1 MVERRSNGGERS
13 SKRCNEKH
21 ITDRSVKAR
30 RRRRRRKWI
39 YFTRR
44 ISICMI
50 AAAAI
55 VYCMISLKYRNTFLP
70 NTKIGGITVSGL
82 TIEEVQ
88 SEIREGIERYEL
100 VLEERDGSEERINGE
115 TIGLHPV
122 FDGTLENILRK
133 QNSLLWGLR
142 AIRGAEYPSSYM
154 VEYNKGNMDLAV
166 AALDCL
172 DPEQVVEPADA
183 YVTFVS
189 GIGLQ
194 IIKEEPGK
202 APVRERLSE
211 EIGKAVSSL
220 ETRISL
226 DKRAV
231 YKEPGVSE
239 TDPELLAQ
247 KEVLKVCADVTVTY
261 RFGSRSEVL
270 DGSAILPWLSMD
282 GEGSAVVDRNGVE
295 EYVVNLAKK
304 YNTAY
309 CAKELKTS
317 YGPTVTITKGH
328 YGWLIDKEAE
338 TEALLEIIRSGE
350 SQEREPV
357 YAQKAASHDGPDYG
371 DTYVEMNLTA
381 QHLFYYKNG
390 KLLIESDFVSGNE
403 AKGWSTPAGA
413 YELTYKQRNAVLKG
427 KNYNTP
433 VTYWMPFN
441 GNIGMHDGYWRSS
454 FGGTIYKKNG
464 SHGCI
469 NLPPA
474 VAKTIYENIEA
485 YIPVLCYHLDGTE
498 TGKTTSGAGHTSKAG
513 ETSKADDTSKAG
525 DTSNPGNT
533 SKPGASSV
541 SGGSSSSVDSS
552 VSEEGT
558 MKTTPNSSQTEGS
571 SSAADNTTG
580 ESQTAGPGNTSGNGE
595 NPSSQPGSESGNNQI
610 PATSPISDASMPDQP
625 NPSDNPTHPET
636 VSPGP

>member
-44 ISICMI
+44 ISLCMI

-88 SEIREGIERYEL
+88 SEIRKGIERYEL
-100 VLEERDGSEERINGE
+100 ILEERDGAEERINGE

-133 QNSLLWGLR
+133 QNSLLWGLL

-154 VEYNKGNMDLAV
+154 VEYDKGNMDLAV

-172 DPEQVVEPADA
+172 NPEQVVEPADA
-183 YVTFVS
+183 YVAFVS

-202 APVRERLSE
+202 APVRKRLSE

-226 DKRAV
+226 DERAV

-247 KEVLKVCADVTVTY
+247 KEALKVCADVTVTY

-270 DGSAILPWLSMD
+270 DGSTILPWLSMD

-371 DTYVEMNLTA
+371 DIYVEMNLTA

-485 YIPVLCYHLDGTE
+485 HIPVLCYHLDGTE
-498 TGKTTSGAGHTSKAG
+498 TGKTTPGAGSK
-513 ETSKADDTSKAG
+513 
-525 DTSNPGNT
+525 
-533 SKPGASSV
+533 
-541 SGGSSSSVDSS
+541 
-552 VSEEGT
+552 
-558 MKTTPNSSQTEGS
+558 KTTPNSSQTENS
-571 SSAADNTTG
+571 SPAEDDTTG
-580 ESQTAGPGNTSGNGE
+580 ESQTADPGNTSSDGE
-595 NPSSQPGSESGNNQI
+595 NPSSQPGSESRNNQI
-610 PATSPISDASMPDQP
+610 PATSPISDVSMPDQPNPSNQP
-625 NPSDNPTHPET
+625 NPSDNPTHPAT

>member
-1 MVERRSNGGERS
+1 
-13 SKRCNEKH
+13 
-21 ITDRSVKAR
+21 
-30 RRRRRRKWI
+30 
-39 YFTRR
+39 
-44 ISICMI
+44 MI

-70 NTKIGGITVSGL
+70 NTRIGGITVSGM

-88 SEIREGIERYEL
+88 SEIRKGIERYEL
-100 VLEERDGSEERINGE
+100 VLEERDGAEERINGE
-115 TIGLHPV
+115 AVGLHPV

-154 VEYNKGNMDLAV
+154 VEYDKGKMDLAV
-166 AALDCL
+166 AALECL

-183 YVTFVS
+183 YVAFVS

-226 DKRAV
+226 DERAV

-247 KEVLKVCADVTVTY
+247 KEALKVCADVTVTY

-270 DGSAILPWLSMD
+270 DGSTILPWLSMD
-282 GEGSAVVDRNGVE
+282 GEGRAVVDRNGVE
-295 EYVVNLAKK
+295 AYVVNLAKK

-485 YIPVLCYHLDGTE
+485 HIPVLCYHLDGTE
-498 TGKTTSGAGHTSKAG
+498 TGKTTPGAGGTAEFYPAAG
-513 ETSKADDTSKAG
+513 C
-525 DTSNPGNT
+525 
-533 SKPGASSV
+533 GASIHRLVFDRNHDSCNVFVNGIDGHLVYPCFVGVSEKREAVLLRIIQDFRISLRKPVPASRTVGAQIAAARFFMDFIYRSCVGNLHKQAVILVELGMEQVGDGDQGAV
-541 SGGSSSSVDSS
+541 SGIVETLKMVLFHGFNHLFNLILHGQGLVGGNDVQILLFTFDNVD
-552 VSEEGT
+552 
-558 MKTTPNSSQTEGS
+558 
-571 SSAADNTTG
+571 
-580 ESQTAGPGNTSGNGE
+580 PG
-595 NPSSQPGSESGNNQI
+595 QI
-610 PATSPISDASMPDQP
+610 GVQ
-625 NPSDNPTHPET
+625 
-636 VSPGP
+636 

>member
-1 MVERRSNGGERS
+1 MVERRSHGGERPL
-13 SKRCNEKH
+13 KRCREKN

-70 NTKIGGITVSGL
+70 NTRIGGITVSGL

-88 SEIREGIERYEL
+88 SEIRKGIERYEL
-100 VLEERDGSEERINGE
+100 ILEERDGAEERINGE
-115 TIGLHPV
+115 AIGLHPV

-142 AIRGAEYPSSYM
+142 AIRGAEYASSYM
-154 VEYNKGNMDLAV
+154 VEYDKGSMDLAV
-166 AALDCL
+166 AALECL
-172 DPEQVVEPADA
+172 KSETVVEPADA
-183 YVTFVS
+183 YVAFVS
-189 GIGLQ
+189 GSGLQ

-211 EIGKAVSSL
+211 EIGNAVSSL

-226 DKRAV
+226 DERAV

-247 KEVLKVCADVTVTY
+247 KEALKDCADVTVTY

-270 DGSAILPWLSMD
+270 DGSTILPWLSMA
-282 GEGSAVVDRNGVE
+282 GEGSAVVDRSGVE
-295 EYVVNLAKK
+295 AYVVNLAKK

-317 YGPTVTITKGH
+317 YGSTVTITKGH

-338 TEALLEIIRSGE
+338 TEVLLEIIRSGE

-485 YIPVLCYHLDGTE
+485 HIPVLCYHLDGTE
-498 TGKTTSGAGHTSKAG
+498 TGKTTPGAG
-513 ETSKADDTSKAG
+513 DTSKA
-525 DTSNPGNT
+525 
-533 SKPGASSV
+533 GASSV
-541 SGGSSSSVDSS
+541 SGGSSSSADSS
-552 VSEEGT
+552 VSEEGS
-558 MKTTPNSSQTEGS
+558 MKTIPNSSQTES
-571 SSAADNTTG
+571 STPAAENTTG
-580 ESQTAGPGNTSGNGE
+580 ENQTAAPENGNSSKDGENQTSASESGNGNAASQTAGPGNTSSNGE
-595 NPSSQPGSESGNNQI
+595 NPSSPPGSESRNDQI
-610 PATSPISDASMPDQP
+610 PASSPISDASMP
-625 NPSDNPTHPET
+625 N
-636 VSPGP
+636 

>member
-44 ISICMI
+44 ISLCMI

-55 VYCMISLKYRNTFLP
+55 VYGMISLKYRNTFLP

-88 SEIREGIERYEL
+88 SEIRKGIERYEL
-100 VLEERDGSEERINGE
+100 ILEERDGAEERINGE

-133 QNSLLWGLR
+133 QNSLLWGLL

-154 VEYNKGNMDLAV
+154 VEYDKENMDLAV

-172 DPEQVVEPADA
+172 NPEQVVEPADA
-183 YVTFVS
+183 YVAFVS

-202 APVRERLSE
+202 APVRKRLSE

-226 DKRAV
+226 DERAV

-247 KEVLKVCADVTVTY
+247 KEALKVCADVTVTY

-270 DGSAILPWLSMD
+270 DGSTILPWLSME

-485 YIPVLCYHLDGTE
+485 HIPVLCYHLDGTE
-498 TGKTTSGAGHTSKAG
+498 TGKTTPGEGSK
-513 ETSKADDTSKAG
+513 
-525 DTSNPGNT
+525 
-533 SKPGASSV
+533 
-541 SGGSSSSVDSS
+541 
-552 VSEEGT
+552 
-558 MKTTPNSSQTEGS
+558 KTTPNSSQTENS
-571 SSAADNTTG
+571 SPAEYDTTG
-580 ESQTAGPGNTSGNGE
+580 ESQTADPGNTSSDGE
-595 NPSSQPGSESGNNQI
+595 NPSSQPGSESRNNQI
-610 PATSPISDASMPDQP
+610 PATSPISDVSMPDQP
-625 NPSDNPTHPET
+625 NPSNQANPSDNPTHPAT